1 MLIYSIIRMIYMYKV
16 LVTGANGQL
25 GSEIRHISSDYEF
38 EFVFTDVA
46 ELDITSKESIVN
58 FLKDNPVDAIINCAA
73 YTAVD
78 RAETEVEIADKVNH
92 LAVKYLAEAAK
103 EFKLKFIHVS
113 TDYVFEGEAF
123 RPYTEDA
130 VSNPKS
136 VYGVTKR
143 AAEEALISLELPNSI
158 VIRTSWVYSTYG
170 NNFVKTMRRLGAEKT
185 ELNVVADQIGTP
197 TNARDL
203 ARCILDILP
212 NLNTSKTEIYHF
224 SNEGVCSW
232 YDFAVAIMELSG
244 FDCKVKPIPS
254 SQYPTPAK
262 RPFYSVMSK
271 EKIKTDFGIQPDYW
285 RHSLQQC
292 LLELA

>member
-1 MLIYSIIRMIYMYKV
+1 MTYMYKV

-25 GSEIRHISSDYEF
+25 GSEIRHISSSYQI

-46 ELDITSKESIVN
+46 ELDITSKDSILS
-58 FLKDNPVDAIINCAA
+58 FLKENPVDAIINCAA

-78 RAETEVEIADKVNH
+78 RAETEREIADKVNH

-103 EFKLKFIHVS
+103 EFKLKFVHVS
-113 TDYVFEGEAF
+113 TDYVFDGEAF
-123 RPYTEDA
+123 RPYTEEA
-130 VSNPKS
+130 VPNPQS
-136 VYGVTKR
+136 VYGITKR
-143 AAEEALISLELPNSI
+143 AAEVELISLELPDSI

-170 NNFVKTMRRLGAEKT
+170 NNFVKTMRRLGAEKP
-185 ELNVVADQIGTP
+185 ELNVVSDQIGTP

-203 ARCILDILP
+203 ARFILDTLP
-212 NLNTSKTEIYHF
+212 KLNTSQTEFYHF

-232 YDFAVAIMELSG
+232 YDFAVAIMELSR
-244 FDCKVKPIPS
+244 FDCKVNPIPS
-254 SQYPTPAK
+254 TQYPTPAK

-271 EKIKTDFGIQPDYW
+271 AKIKTDFGIQPDHW

-292 LLELA
+292 LIELA